1 MKSLQLQSH
10 NHKTL
15 KEVLIVLIKSFY
27 RISNLLLSRLKN
39 AKEKRYKDGGNI
51 RIFLLLFVFFFSC
64 RKKMRRFKAAT
75 WKKPRIPKFQVLPA
89 NLCEQPF
96 PTVIIVEVKPK
107 YLDVLTGLQ

>member
-15 KEVLIVLIKSFY
+15 KEILIVLIKSFY

-51 RIFLLLFVFFFSC
+51 RIFLLLLFAFFFFFLQKEDERIQSSHLE
-64 RKKMRRFKAAT
+64 KA
-75 WKKPRIPKFQVLPA
+75 
-89 NLCEQPF
+89 
-96 PTVIIVEVKPK
+96 
-107 YLDVLTGLQ
+107 